1 MVRRIITAG
10 KTRLATVIIS
20 VAGYQRLRTAIR
32 LCYRCL
38 VAGNADPRTTVN
50 IPHRI
55 LRHVIFGAAIDTF
68 QVQLA
73 LLAIVRIAEL

>member
-38 VAGNADPRTTVN
+38 VAGNANPRTTVN
-50 IPHRI
+50 IYHI
-55 LRHVIFGAAIDTF
+55 FRHVIFGAAIDTF
-68 QVQLA
+68 QVRLT
-73 LLAIVRIAEL
+73 LLAIVRIAEC